1 MSPRLVC
8 LQLPGIDF
16 GLDVRKGAPAVS
28 EEGQDF
34 ISGLIMKTVSLLL
47 AYKSTHSDGHTR
59 SDPCHCLGN

>member
-16 GLDVRKGAPAVS
+16 GLDVRKGAPAAS

-34 ISGLIMKTVSLLL
+34 ISGL
-47 AYKSTHSDGHTR
+47 SDYEDCIIAAG
-59 SDPCHCLGN
+59 L

>member
-28 EEGQDF
+28 EEGQDV
-34 ISGLIMKTVSLLL
+34 ISGL
-47 AYKSTHSDGHTR
+47 SDYEDCIIAAG
-59 SDPCHCLGN
+59 L